1 MTEIALVDDH
11 VLLRKG
17 LANIISDIGYSVMLE
32 ADNGEDFIRKLDNMK
47 KDPEVVLMDIN
58 MPFKDGFETTLWLK
72 KNKPAIKV
80 LALSMLDDEN
90 SIIRMLKNGARGY
103 ILKESEPVELKS
115 AIEAVISKGFHY
127 SEMVTGKLM
136 HNINKIDDENDTNS
150 MLNLNEREIQFLKY
164 ATTEMTYKEVAS
176 EMFLS
181 PRTIDGYR
189 DALFEKL
196 GVKTRVGLA
205 IYAIRNGIVHI

>member
-1 MTEIALVDDH
+1 MTDIALVDDH

-32 ADNGEDFIRKLDNMK
+32 ADNGEDFIRKLENMK

>member
-1 MTEIALVDDH
+1 MTDIALVDDH

-17 LANIISDIGYSVMLE
+17 LANIIRDIGYSVMLE
-32 ADNGEDFIRKLDNMK
+32 ADNGEDFIRKLENMK

>member
-1 MTEIALVDDH
+1 
-11 VLLRKG
+11 
-17 LANIISDIGYSVMLE
+17 
-32 ADNGEDFIRKLDNMK
+32 
-47 KDPEVVLMDIN
+47 
-58 MPFKDGFETTLWLK
+58 
-72 KNKPAIKV
+72 
-80 LALSMLDDEN
+80 
-90 SIIRMLKNGARGY
+90 
-103 ILKESEPVELKS
+103 
-115 AIEAVISKGFHY
+115 
-127 SEMVTGKLM
+127 MVTGKLM